1 MVASALL
8 IPVAI
13 VAVLFKVELNLGR
26 LAILPEARGKM
37 RKIGITDWWTQTL
50 LKPLH
55 DNIYSQLGKVP
66 QDGTNNQLAPVML
79 MMQTLN
85 WDDPHSSMESVDLSD
100 ATDRLPISVQVQIL
114 NTLGFPGDLWRSVLD
129 RD

>member
-1 MVASALL
+1 MASALL
-8 IPVAI
+8 IPVALLAI
-13 VAVLFKVELNLGR
+13 LLKVELNLGR

-66 QDGTNNQLAPVML
+66 QDGTNNQLAPVIL

-85 WDDPHSSMESVDLSD
+85 WDDPHCSMESVDLSD

-114 NTLGFPGDLWRSVLD
+114 NALGFPGDLWRSLLD